1 MVICNCFGVTEH
13 QIREAVTRGSRDL
26 KELSRDLG
34 VTTCCGKCTSCVRS
48 IITCDLAPCP
58 PQLQMAS

>member
-1 MVICNCFGVTEH
+1 MVICNCFGVTER

-26 KELSRDLG
+26 RALSRDLG
-34 VTTCCGKCTSCVRS
+34 VTTCCGKCASCVRS
-48 IITCDLAPCP
+48 IITCDLTPSP